1 MPCQDKTTYDDYI
14 DLYFI
19 KESNTGVIIDSI
31 KYSSGNFMDA
41 KYIISSS
48 TENNKFKI
56 SIKNKSIHNINLTG
70 EQNRYPDENFYGFEI
85 ILIHP

>member
-1 MPCQDKTTYDDYI
+1 
-14 DLYFI
+14 
-19 KESNTGVIIDSI
+19 
-31 KYSSGNFMDA
+31 MDA